1 MDSSIS
7 KEAIEEL
14 PLSQFSGV
22 ITVVEQSSDVPGIVE
37 KLSKERYLGF
47 DTETKPSFKKGEGN
61 TISLLQI
68 STTEEAFLFRIN
80 KTGLPKVLTNLLENR
95 SILKIGVGI
104 RDDLKGLNKVT
115 KFKPAGFIELQDMV
129 KAFGIDTF
137 SLKGLAALVLNV
149 RISKRQRLSNWEM
162 ELLTQAQIDYAA
174 TDAWAALMIFN
185 ELMVLEPTFQVKSL
199 QFNN

>member
-7 KEAIEEL
+7 KEEIEEL
-14 PLSQFSGV
+14 PLSQFTGV

>member
-14 PLSQFSGV
+14 PLSQFTGV
-22 ITVVEQSSDVPGIVE
+22 ITVVEQSSDVAGIVE
-37 KLSKERYLGF
+37 KLSKERFLGF

-185 ELMVLEPTFQVKSL
+185 ELMMLEPTFQVKSL